1 MNPKNPLR
9 YWLAGVL
16 ASAILGIVQFIIV
29 AIVCV
34 VKLPRKHIPEDG
46 YFLSDLGRSVLPL
59 SGLFNGSLITLGI
72 LLIPMFIM
80 LVRVDS
86 RQSFSLRVATL
97 FGIVSSIGLVFLGCS
112 PVDKAYV
119 SHLLATAMWVFP
131 MLYMVIAFYASAT
144 RSHYVNAKF
153 IGASLIMAV
162 VMLIVFFSAQATDL
176 KLIQRMLVV
185 CGSIWLGFIIWFLAL
200 EGYGVI
206 AEWEPT
212 AIEKVDHDSQLY
224 YQTLA
229 VKKSSHDK

>member
-9 YWLAGVL
+9 HWLAGVL
-16 ASAILGIVQFIIV
+16 ASAILGIMQFIIV
-29 AIVCV
+29 TIVCV
-34 VKLPRKHIPEDG
+34 VQLPRKHIPEDG

-59 SGLFNGSLITLGI
+59 SGLFNGSLIGLGI

-80 LVRVDS
+80 LVRVDT

-97 FGIVSSIGLVFLGCS
+97 FGIVSSMGLVFLGCS

-144 RSHYVNAKF
+144 RSHYVNVWF

-162 VMLIVFFSAQATDL
+162 AMLI
-176 KLIQRMLVV
+176 V
-185 CGSIWLGFIIWFLAL
+185 CGSIWMGFIIWFLAL

-212 AIEKVDHDSQLY
+212 AIEKIDHDSQLY
-224 YQTLA
+224 FQTLA